1 MNKKINYLENRKESY
16 KTSSNV
22 FISFKYAFSGI
33 SYVLKTSR
41 NFKIQLIFAVTSL
54 IIGFLL
60 KISLSNYVILIAT
73 IMSVL
78 ILEILNT
85 SIESIVDLIVKKEFS
100 FLAKISKDTSAGAV
114 LLASINS
121 VIIAVYIFVP
131 KIKLLFE
138 SIFWEKVFL
147 SWINTILKK
156 EDYEL
161 PNYIF
166 EKKSFSLGLQIISN
180 KEIASL
186 NKKWMQ

>member
-1 MNKKINYLENRKESY
+1 MDKKINSLKNRIESY

-22 FISFKYAFSGI
+22 LKSFQYAFSGI

-54 IIGFLL
+54 MIGFLL
-60 KISLSNYVILIAT
+60 KISQSNFVILIAT

-85 SIESIVDLIVKKEFS
+85 SIESIVDLVVKKEFNS
-100 FLAKISKDTSAGAV
+100 LAKISKDTSAGAV

-138 SIFWEKVFL
+138 
-147 SWINTILKK
+147 
-156 EDYEL
+156 
-161 PNYIF
+161 YI
-166 EKKSFSLGLQIISN
+166 
-180 KEIASL
+180 
-186 NKKWMQ
+186 

>member
-1 MNKKINYLENRKESY
+1 MDTKINSFKNRVESY
-16 KTSSNV
+16 KTSSNLLK
-22 FISFKYAFSGI
+22 SFKYAFSGI

-54 IIGFLL
+54 MIGFLL
-60 KISLSNYVILIAT
+60 QISQSNYVILIAT

-85 SIESIVDLIVKKEFS
+85 SIESIVDLVVKKEFS
-100 FLAKISKDTSAGAV
+100 SLAKISKDTSAGAV

-138 SIFWEKVFL
+138 SI
-147 SWINTILKK
+147 
-156 EDYEL
+156 
-161 PNYIF
+161 
-166 EKKSFSLGLQIISN
+166 
-180 KEIASL
+180 
-186 NKKWMQ
+186 

>member
-1 MNKKINYLENRKESY
+1 MDKKINSLKNRIKSY

-22 FISFKYAFSGI
+22 LKSFKYAFSGI

-54 IIGFLL
+54 MIGFLL
-60 KISLSNYVILIAT
+60 QISQSNYVILIAT

-85 SIESIVDLIVKKEFS
+85 SIESIVDLVVKKEFS
-100 FLAKISKDTSAGAV
+100 SLAKISKDTSAGAV

-131 KIKLLFE
+131 KIKFLFE
-138 SIFWEKVFL
+138 SI
-147 SWINTILKK
+147 
-156 EDYEL
+156 
-161 PNYIF
+161 
-166 EKKSFSLGLQIISN
+166 
-180 KEIASL
+180 
-186 NKKWMQ
+186 

>member
-1 MNKKINYLENRKESY
+1 MEKKINSLKHRIKSY

-22 FISFKYAFSGI
+22 LKSFKYAFSGI

-54 IIGFLL
+54 MIGFLL
-60 KISLSNYVILIAT
+60 QISQSNYVILIAT

-85 SIESIVDLIVKKEFS
+85 SIESIVDLVVKKEFS
-100 FLAKISKDTSAGAV
+100 SLAKISKDTSAGAV

-131 KIKLLFE
+131 KIKFLFE
-138 SIFWEKVFL
+138 SI
-147 SWINTILKK
+147 
-156 EDYEL
+156 
-161 PNYIF
+161 
-166 EKKSFSLGLQIISN
+166 
-180 KEIASL
+180 
-186 NKKWMQ
+186 

>member
-1 MNKKINYLENRKESY
+1 MKKKINSLDDRKESY

-22 FISFKYAFSGI
+22 LNSFKYAFSGI

-54 IIGFLL
+54 MIGFALQ
-60 KISLSNYVILIAT
+60 ISQSNYVILIAT

-85 SIESIVDLIVKKEFS
+85 SIESIVDLVVKKEFS
-100 FLAKISKDTSAGAV
+100 SLAKISKDTSAGAV

-121 VIIAVYIFVP
+121 VIIAVYIFFP

-138 SIFWEKVFL
+138 SI
-147 SWINTILKK
+147 
-156 EDYEL
+156 
-161 PNYIF
+161 
-166 EKKSFSLGLQIISN
+166 
-180 KEIASL
+180 
-186 NKKWMQ
+186 